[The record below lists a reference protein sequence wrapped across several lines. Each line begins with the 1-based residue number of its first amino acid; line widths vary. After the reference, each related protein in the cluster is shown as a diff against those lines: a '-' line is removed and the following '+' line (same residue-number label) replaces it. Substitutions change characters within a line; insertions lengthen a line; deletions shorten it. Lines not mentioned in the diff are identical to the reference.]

1 MLNLEDVNRLLDPSP
16 MSLEMGYERL
26 SNGVLHVAVRTD
38 LHKCTGEMFEWWFR
52 FRPDTQGYVWWHPI
66 DHIYS
71 DWIQEPHGSPD
82 THVGSIHVVEEYF
95 SGMPAEKLL
104 IQFRDSREF
113 FDADLYEQAR
123 SEGNISAAV
132 CGRVG
137 FSHEPERTPDGE
149 ILGGRLLHIGRDTE
163 WGCALRSHFYIGQ
176 DLPALGKSPEE
187 IAEIVPDKFGEALL
201 KHCYDEFTFL
211 SRFLPSL
218 YIAENRDTVSI
229 TPPW

>member
-38 LHKCTGEMFEWWFR
+38 LHKCT
-52 FRPDTQGYVWWHPI
+52 
-66 DHIYS
+66 
-71 DWIQEPHGSPD
+71 
-82 THVGSIHVVEEYF
+82 VGSIHVVEEYF

-123 SEGNISAAV
+123 SEGNISAA
-132 CGRVG
+132 
-137 FSHEPERTPDGE
+137 
-149 ILGGRLLHIGRDTE
+149 
-163 WGCALRSHFYIGQ
+163 
-176 DLPALGKSPEE
+176 
-187 IAEIVPDKFGEALL
+187 
-201 KHCYDEFTFL
+201 L